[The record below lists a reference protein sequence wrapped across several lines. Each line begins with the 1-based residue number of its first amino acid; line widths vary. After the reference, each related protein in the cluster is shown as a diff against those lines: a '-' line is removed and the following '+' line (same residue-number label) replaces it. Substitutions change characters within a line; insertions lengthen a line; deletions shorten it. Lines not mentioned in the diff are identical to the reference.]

1 LTGETTLGLTNA
13 SGGHE
18 GSSIALYKGKYLV
31 AGSAVAGLDPSDT
44 TYAIADAPLG
54 PYTDK
59 GLMSEKKT
67 WSSQISAF
75 VYLAETDRLFA
86 MNEQWLLGPDGK
98 RAPAEQSTQLWLPV
112 AFDPAT
118 GVAKMEYTEAWDPW
132 DGKPAPADAVALGG
146 QAGQAGS
153 GSNGGATGGGGG
165 AGAGSSSSGVG
176 GMLDAGPAAA
186 GSSSGGGNG
195 GTDAAAAATAPSS
208 ASCAVAHVA
217 GPAWGALAPFLLA
230 TALRRR
236 RRPRHLHRCQ
246 AHRNG

>member
-1 LTGETTLGLTNA
+1 
-13 SGGHE
+13 
-18 GSSIALYKGKYLV
+18 V
-31 AGSAVAGLDPSDT
+31 GLDPSDT

-54 PYTDK
+54 PYTEK
-59 GLMSEKKT
+59 GLMSENKT

-146 QAGQAGS
+146 QAGQGGAGIGGSATGGSDAGSAGSSPNGVGGAVARPAGAAGVSDGAGS
-153 GSNGGATGGGGG
+153 G
-165 AGAGSSSSGVG
+165 
-176 GMLDAGPAAA
+176 
-186 GSSSGGGNG
+186 
-195 GTDAAAAATAPSS
+195 GTAAAAATPAPSSS
-208 ASCAVAHVA
+208 ASCGVAH
-217 GPAWGALAPFLLA
+217 GTGRAWRTLASLLLA

-236 RRPRHLHRCQ
+236 RRPRHLHRCRT
-246 AHRNG
+246 HRNG